1 MTSLLVETSSNRCK
15 KVVGKCSESFQN
27 GKMCHISP
35 AEHSRIYLYVKILVA
50 CSFLKRLRTHLIV
63 FKCDVHDVQLGDKNM
78 KFRNMSRVYNMGT
91 LNGSVM
97 MFGVSERE
105 LLSGIKE
112 DAQAKFRVLKIECGY
127 SRTQFTH

>member
-27 GKMCHISP
+27 GKMCRISP

-63 FKCDVHDVQLGDKNM
+63 FKCDVRDVQLGDKNM
-78 KFRNMSRVYNMGT
+78 KFRNMSCVYNMGT
-91 LNGSVM
+91 IDTFKRLGYDVR
-97 MFGVSERE
+97 SE
-105 LLSGIKE
+105 
-112 DAQAKFRVLKIECGY
+112 
-127 SRTQFTH
+127 